1 LLDTNAHRES
11 ELRTAESSLYTGA
24 CKEFTAH
31 KMVGHGS
38 NDYGFYVGKG
48 GQTIN
53 NIGNFFDIS
62 MRGMKGAYHFLMSS
76 TWAVI

>member
-1 LLDTNAHRES
+1 
-11 ELRTAESSLYTGA
+11 
-24 CKEFTAH
+24 
-31 KMVGHGS
+31 MVGHGS